1 MRFLSSCYSEK
12 NQQVICSDDDR
23 NGREIRL
30 GVDYSAFS
38 SSMIPHQTFQNQWMQ
53 EYGAFYC
60 IFCINHQDNTALQWL
75 KPEVNLNFIKKR
87 KQKKKSRQL
96 VLRNGGLG

>member
-1 MRFLSSCYSEK
+1 
-12 NQQVICSDDDR
+12 
-23 NGREIRL
+23 
-30 GVDYSAFS
+30 
-38 SSMIPHQTFQNQWMQ
+38 MQ

-87 KQKKKSRQL
+87 KQKKKADS
-96 VLRNGGLG
+96 